1 MPVLA
6 AIELTART
14 TLRRHGVSSR
24 WHATRHGL
32 IHSLE
37 GAGSGELGAIVC
49 VHGLA
54 SSGSSFAQSIPE
66 LLQSFSRVVAVDLP
80 GHGASPLPLGRLDST
95 LLVSTLEEVL
105 LAQSGAPV
113 WLVGNSLG
121 GALVLRFAITH
132 PTKVRGVVLTSP
144 AGAPLSDAELEYV
157 LAHFRLSDVA
167 HARRFFE
174 RLYHRPPPLLT
185 AIAWDFR
192 RLVRAPHLTE
202 LMDALPE
209 AASFS
214 REELA
219 GLEPPTQLL
228 WGESDRLLPRTARD
242 FFRDALP
249 ASTEF
254 ESLRGVGHSPHVET
268 PRAFARSVVAFAVDV
283 TTQARERQQAR
294 KPIPDD
300 SNVAT
305 PK

>member
-37 GAGSGELGAIVC
+37 GVGRGALGPIVC

-54 SSGSSFAQSIPE
+54 SSASSFAQSIPD
-66 LLQSFSRVVAVDLP
+66 LLNSFSRVVAVDLP
-80 GHGASPLPLGRLDST
+80 GHGASPLPLGRLDGT

-105 LAQSGAPV
+105 LAQTGAPV

-121 GALVLRFAITH
+121 GALVLRLAIAH

-144 AGAPLSDAELEYV
+144 AGAPLSDAELECL
-157 LAHFRLSDVA
+157 LARFRLSDVA

-192 RLVRAPHLTE
+192 RLVRAPHLIE
-202 LMDALPE
+202 LMEALPE

-219 GLEPPTQLL
+219 GLKPPIQLL
-228 WGESDRLLPRTARD
+228 WGESDRLLPRTALD
-242 FFRDALP
+242 FFRAALP
-249 ASTEF
+249 ATTGF
-254 ESLRGVGHSPHVET
+254 EALSGVGHSPHVET
-268 PRAFARSVVAFAVDV
+268 PRAFARSVVAFAHDV
-283 TTQARERQQAR
+283 TTQASERQQAR
-294 KPIPDD
+294 KPAPYDFSD
-300 SNVAT
+300 TA